1 MVAIKFAILKKIT
14 KSQTATPKQIHI
26 MTIEITKEAALK
38 LIGNAEETWRDYKQ
52 DELAE
57 TSFYYG
63 YGVNIQVI
71 HNWVSNVTQYYIT
84 DINA

>member
-1 MVAIKFAILKKIT
+1 
-14 KSQTATPKQIHI
+14 
-26 MTIEITKEAALK
+26 MTIEITKEAADK

-63 YGVNIQVI
+63 YGVHIQVI
-71 HNWVSNVTQYYIT
+71 HNRIGNITQYYIT

>member
-1 MVAIKFAILKKIT
+1 
-14 KSQTATPKQIHI
+14 

-38 LIGNAEETWRDYKQ
+38 LIGNDEGTWRDYKQ

-63 YGVNIQVI
+63 QGVNIQVI
-71 HNWVSNVTQYYIT
+71 HNWVSAVTQYYVT

>member
-1 MVAIKFAILKKIT
+1 
-14 KSQTATPKQIHI
+14 
-26 MTIEITKEAALK
+26 MTIEITKEAADK
-38 LIGNAEETWRDYKQ
+38 LIGNAGETWRECKQ

-63 YGVNIQVI
+63 YGVNIQVV
-71 HNWVSNVTQYYIT
+71 HNWVSAVTQYYVT

>member
-1 MVAIKFAILKKIT
+1 MLSFLSKT
-14 KSQTATPKQIHI
+14 KPQTKRK

-38 LIGNAEETWRDYKQ
+38 LIGNDEDTCRDYKQ

-63 YGVNIQVI
+63 CGVNIQVI
-71 HNWVSNVTQYYIT
+71 HNWIGSITQYYIT

>member
-1 MVAIKFAILKKIT
+1 
-14 KSQTATPKQIHI
+14 
-26 MTIEITKEAALK
+26 MTIEITKEAADK
-38 LIGNAEETWRDYKQ
+38 LIGNAEETWRDFKQ
-52 DELAE
+52 DELTE

-71 HNWVSNVTQYYIT
+71 HNYVNAVTQYYVT

>member
-1 MVAIKFAILKKIT
+1 
-14 KSQTATPKQIHI
+14 
-26 MTIEITKEAALK
+26 MTIEITKEAADK
-38 LIGNAEETWRDYKQ
+38 LIGNARETWRECKQ

-63 YGVNIQVI
+63 HGVNIQVI
-71 HNWVSNVTQYYIT
+71 HNWVSKVTQYYVT

>member
-1 MVAIKFAILKKIT
+1 
-14 KSQTATPKQIHI
+14 

-38 LIGNAEETWRDYKQ
+38 LIGNDEETWRDYKQ

-57 TSFYYG
+57 ASFYYG

-71 HNWVSNVTQYYIT
+71 HNWVSAVTQYYVT